1 MKRPLALSVL
11 GPPLIRRA
19 GQPIAL
25 TSAKATALLCVL
37 ALDGRTSRELLAGL
51 LWDRD
56 RHHAHL
62 SLRTT
67 LSSLRRTLGPHAG
80 ILQSTRQFL
89 WIDPASLEVDSDAIG
104 TSSAADLLQLWRGP
118 FLAGLSLRDSAAWD
132 DWQQRWETT
141 LLHAYSE
148 RALLL
153 ARTALE
159 HGRAEEAVALSER
172 LLQLD
177 PFSVPAVQTLT
188 AAFGRLGRP
197 DAAQRL
203 LGPFTQRFQ
212 AEYGSPPDLSLPP
225 AALSQAQDP
234 GLPGGWRVP
243 DAPLAPFIGR
253 EKERAHVTAALRTRA
268 ARLMT
273 LHGPAGI
280 GKTALAHQVLRDA
293 ADDRDLRRRF
303 DRVACV
309 PLEECPSP
317 DEVPDRIAEAL
328 QLRMADGPDRV
339 ALLADHLQATRA
351 LLLLDNFD
359 EFATSAASLVHLLTR
374 CPDLTLLLTSRERL
388 RVQEEYVIPLAGLDV
403 PAPDAS
409 VLTFNEADAVHLF
422 LSRAD
427 HTVEGPLDGR
437 TRALVRR
444 ICLAVGGS
452 PLGLELAAAWAGILP
467 LDDLARELE
476 DRALHLDFP
485 FSNVPERHRSLFRAL
500 DLTWHRLP
508 TGHQDTLARLSVFR
522 GGFTT
527 EAAREVTGATP
538 ALLADLNAKALISV
552 TGRGRMSFHP
562 LVRTYAQGKLDA
574 HTAEE
579 ARAQHAGYFHGML
592 DHLNQQAS
600 GAVSPALITFLQEE
614 EANVMATVREL
625 QARGAYSSLAS
636 LAEPL
641 LWFYPLMGRFRDGLA
656 FCEALLPDL
665 ADGPAREAAMSF
677 LIGYA
682 WLTLFAGD
690 VPRAVALS
698 EQALSALRGLPMR
711 EFPLLH
717 LRALDGAGQA
727 YCRAYQL
734 NEARQR
740 LREAERVARD
750 LNDPARLMRV
760 LNNLGLT
767 LALMEASEEAQ
778 AVHAEAYALYRD
790 GRVPPGMDVIWLLS
804 NMCPEHMLRGAL
816 HEALVVAQE
825 GLRLVQALGASGQ
838 EPILLAIH
846 DFVALE
852 VLLQSGRTDGDETLL
867 RRIQGTLERTRQ
879 SGETFAQALLLGMRG
894 RLACLSE
901 WGREGALDVLR
912 GLEFAWTTRNL
923 MVFHWLLPYAPPAL
937 LTLGRQ
943 DDAADLAAFVTTT
956 PDLGSWTR
964 LRGGREWGWVVEED
978 LLCTKPPATIKTM
991 PGAAALISMA
1001 VMASS

>member
-1 MKRPLALSVL
+1 MKPLGLTVL
-11 GPPLIRRA
+11 GPPLVYLA
-19 GQPIAL
+19 GQPTAL
-25 TSAKATALLCVL
+25 SSAKATAVLIVL
-37 ALDGRTSRELLAGL
+37 ALDGRTPRESLASL
-51 LWDRD
+51 LWQRD

-67 LSSLRRTLGPHAG
+67 LTALRHTLAPHGPILGSDRQSLWLEKGAFTLDAHA
-80 ILQSTRQFL
+80 IAT
-89 WIDPASLEVDSDAIG
+89 ASVAE
-104 TSSAADLLQLWRGP
+104 LLQLWRGP
-118 FLAGLSLRDSAAWD
+118 FLAGLRLRDSAPWD
-132 DWQQRWETT
+132 DWQQGWETV
-141 LLHAYSE
+141 LLQQYSD

-153 ARTALE
+153 ADAALKR
-159 HGRAEEAVALSER
+159 GRADEAAALGER

-177 PFSVPAVQTLT
+177 PFSIPAVLTLT
-188 AAFGRLGRP
+188 AAYRCLGRP
-197 DAAQRL
+197 DAEQRL
-203 LGPFTQRFQ
+203 LGQFTQRFQ
-212 AEYGSPPDLSLPP
+212 AEYDTTPELALPTRVVSLPQEP
-225 AALSQAQDP
+225 LQP
-234 GLPGGWRVP
+234 EGWHLP

-253 EKERAHVTAALRTRA
+253 DIERGHVAAVLRTRT
-268 ARLMT
+268 ARLLT

-280 GKTALAHQVLRDA
+280 GKTALAHQILWDA
-293 ADDRDLRRRF
+293 ADAPDLRAQF
-303 DRVACV
+303 ERVACV
-309 PLEECPSP
+309 PLEECTSP
-317 DEVPDRIAEAL
+317 AEVPDRIAEAL
-328 QLRMADGPDRV
+328 HIRMSNGPDRV
-339 ALLADHLQATRA
+339 SILAESLQETHA

-359 EFATSAASLVHLLTR
+359 EVIASAPSLIHLLKR
-374 CPDLTLLLTSRERL
+374 CPNLTLLLTSRERL
-388 RVQEEYVIPLAGLDV
+388 RIQEERVIPLAGLDV
-403 PAPDAS
+403 PAVDAS
-409 VLTFNEADAVHLF
+409 ELDFKEADAVHLF
-422 LSRAD
+422 LCRAAQ
-427 HTVEGPLDGR
+427 TAEVTLDEH

-467 LDDLARELE
+467 LADLARELE
-476 DRALHLDFP
+476 DHALHLDFP
-485 FSNVPERHRSLFRAL
+485 FHNVPERHRSLIRAL
-500 DLTWHRLP
+500 DLTWSRLP
-508 TGHQDTLARLSVFR
+508 KDHQDVLTKLSLFR

-527 EAAREVTGATP
+527 AAARDVTGATP
-538 ALLADLNAKALISV
+538 ALLADLNAKALIAI
-552 TGRGRMSFHP
+552 TGNGRTYFHP
-562 LVRTYAQGKLDA
+562 LVRKYAQGKLDT
-574 HTAEE
+574 HKAEE
-579 ARAQHAGYFHGML
+579 ARAQHAAYFHERL
-592 DHLNQQAS
+592 DHLNRQAS

-625 QARGAYSSLAS
+625 QARGAYSNLAS

-665 ADGPAREAAMSF
+665 ADGPAREAAVSF

-690 VPRAVALS
+690 VPRAVTLS
-698 EQALSALRGLPMR
+698 EQALSALRDLPVR

-767 LALMEASEEAQ
+767 LALMDAFDEAQ
-778 AVHAEAYALYRD
+778 AAHAEAYALYRD

-825 GLRLVQALGASGQ
+825 GLRLVQTLGASGQ

-964 LRGGREWGWVVEED
+964 LRGQREWGWVVEED

-1001 VMASS
+1001 VMAAS